1 MAEKKSFK
9 FDEWWE
15 SPKTKRV
22 VGAVYSLGA
31 SVVIIGAMF
40 KILHLPGAG
49 ITLGIGM
56 VTEAVLF
63 AIGVF
68 DKPHTEY
75 HWQNVFP
82 ALLQKE
88 PQPLNISGGVVTGG
102 VAGTA
107 GGGYPIQHT

>member
-75 HWQNVFP
+75 HWQNVP
-82 ALLQKE
+82 
-88 PQPLNISGGVVTGG
+88 
-102 VAGTA
+102 
-107 GGGYPIQHT
+107 